1 MLGVEKIL
9 DRPSCYLIWLSE
21 LTDLLNRVGEL
32 FLRTPG
38 NRLCNIMQFEKLR
51 HFTFH
56 LSTLEGYMLA
66 CLHRC
71 IVAPGK

>member
-9 DRPSCYLIWLSE
+9 DRLSCYLIWLSE
-21 LTDLLNRVGEL
+21 LTDLLNIVGEL
-32 FLRTPG
+32 FLRTPR
-38 NRLCNIMQFEKLR
+38 NRLCNIMQFDRLR

-56 LSTLEGYMLA
+56 LSTLEGYILV
-66 CLHRC
+66 CLHVC